1 MVPNSR
7 TPAVL
12 TTRID
17 PPPNELG
24 PLDVGRSK
32 SLGVLVEV
40 ALLLGGIKQ
49 ALQGAVGGCPWALG
63 LRVRSLL
70 HTHACI
76 SRGVMSDAIEPS
88 LQTIR
93 GVEVLALWVRPTN
106 LPTP

>member
-1 MVPNSR
+1 MEPNSR
-7 TPAVL
+7 TPAAL

-32 SLGVLVEV
+32 PLGVLVEV

-63 LRVRSLL
+63 LTVRGLL
-70 HTHACI
+70 HTHTHA
-76 SRGVMSDAIEPS
+76 
-88 LQTIR
+88 
-93 GVEVLALWVRPTN
+93 LAEG
-106 LPTP
+106 